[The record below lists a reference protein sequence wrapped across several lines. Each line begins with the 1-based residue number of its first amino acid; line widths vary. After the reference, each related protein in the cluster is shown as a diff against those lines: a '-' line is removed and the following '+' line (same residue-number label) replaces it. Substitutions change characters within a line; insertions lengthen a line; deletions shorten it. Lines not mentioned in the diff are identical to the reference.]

1 MSQHVLLTG
10 AAGFIGFH
18 TARKLLAR
26 GDTVVGFDS
35 VNDYYD
41 PRLKRARLAELARLA
56 TAEGYDFR
64 FVEAD
69 LADRAALDQVFA
81 DASFDRVIHLA
92 AQAGVRHSL
101 THPESYVSSNLV
113 GFANMLEVC
122 RNAKLA
128 HLTFASSSSVYG
140 ANRKV
145 PFSEHDGV
153 DHPIQL
159 YAATKRSNELMAHAY
174 SHLFAMP
181 VTGLRFFTVYGPWG
195 RPDMA
200 YYSFAEKILAGQPI
214 ALFNHGRHSRDFTYV
229 DDIVEGVIR
238 ASDRIATPNSSF
250 DPALP
255 DPATSSAPYRIF
267 NIGNGQ
273 PVELKHYVEVLEA
286 ALGKKAIIELKPMQI
301 GDVEDTFADVSE
313 IETALGY
320 RPTTSVEAGIGA
332 FVEWFLAYRRGL
344 AG

>member
-1 MSQHVLLTG
+1 MSQSVLLTG
-10 AAGFIGFH
+10 VAGFIGFH
-18 TARKLLAR
+18 AARKLLAR
-26 GDTVVGFDS
+26 GDRVVGFDS

-41 PRLKRARLAELARLA
+41 PQLKRARLAELMRLRNERNA
-56 TAEGYDFR
+56 DFR

-69 LADRAALDQVFA
+69 LADRSALDRVFA
-81 DASFDRVIHLA
+81 ETRFDRVIHLA
-92 AQAGVRHSL
+92 AQAGVRYSL
-101 THPESYVSSNLV
+101 ENPESYVSSNLV

-122 RNAKLA
+122 RHAKVP

-174 SHLFAMP
+174 SHLFALP

-200 YYSFAEKILAGQPI
+200 YYSFAEKIMAGQPI
-214 ALFNHGRHSRDFTYV
+214 ALFNHGRHSRDFTFI
-229 DDIVEGVIR
+229 DDIVEGVVR
-238 ASDRIATPNSSF
+238 ASDRIAPPNPGF
-250 DPALP
+250 DPANP
-255 DPATSSAPYRIF
+255 DPATSVAPFRLF
-267 NIGNGQ
+267 NIGNGR

-286 ALGKKAIIELKPMQI
+286 ALGKKAIIELKPMQV
-301 GDVEDTFADVSE
+301 GDIEDTLADVSE

-320 RPTTSVEAGIGA
+320 RPSTTVEEGIAA
-332 FVEWFLAYRRGL
+332 FVDWYLPYRRR

>member
-1 MSQHVLLTG
+1 MSQNVFLTG
-10 AAGFIGFH
+10 VAGFIGFH

-26 GDTVVGFDS
+26 GDRVVGFDS

-41 PRLKRARLAELARLA
+41 PGLKRARLAELMRLREETGA
-56 TAEGYDFR
+56 DFR

-69 LADRAALDQVFA
+69 LADRGALDRVFA
-81 DASFDRVIHLA
+81 DTRFERVIHLA
-92 AQAGVRHSL
+92 AQAGVRYSL
-101 THPESYVSSNLV
+101 DNPESYVSSNLV

-122 RNAKLA
+122 RHAKVA

-174 SHLFAMP
+174 SHLFTLP

-200 YYSFAEKILAGQPI
+200 YYSFAEKIMAGRPI

-229 DDIVEGVIR
+229 DDIVEGVVR
-238 ASDRIATPNSSF
+238 ASDQIAPANPGF
-250 DPALP
+250 DALTP
-255 DPATSSAPYRIF
+255 DPATSSAPFRIF
-267 NIGNGQ
+267 NIGNGN
-273 PVELKHYVEVLEA
+273 PVELGRFVEVLEA
-286 ALGKKAIIELKPMQI
+286 ALGKKAVIELKPMQT
-301 GDVEDTFADVSE
+301 GDVEDTFADVCA
-313 IETALGY
+313 IEAALDY
-320 RPTTSVEAGIGA
+320 RPTTSVEDGIAA
-332 FVEWFLAYRRGL
+332 FVDWFLAYRRR

>member
-1 MSQHVLLTG
+1 MSQRVLVTG
-10 AAGFIGFH
+10 AAGFIGFS

-26 GDTVVGFDS
+26 GDAVVGFDS

-41 PRLKRARLAELARLA
+41 PRLKRARLAELDRLA
-56 TAEGYDFR
+56 AGSGCDWR

-69 LADRAALDQVFA
+69 LADRPALDRVFSE
-81 DASFDRVIHLA
+81 ASFDRVIHLA

-122 RNAKLA
+122 RNAKVP

-174 SHLFAMP
+174 SHLFQLP

-214 ALFNHGRHSRDFTYV
+214 ALFNHGRHSRDFTFI
-229 DDIVEGVIR
+229 DDIVEGVVR
-238 ASDRIATPNSSF
+238 ASDRIAPADPGF
-250 DPALP
+250 DPVRP
-255 DPATSSAPYRIF
+255 DPATSSAPFRIF
-267 NIGNGQ
+267 NIGNGR
-273 PVELKHYVEVLEA
+273 PVELKHYVEVLEE
-286 ALGKKAIIELKPMQI
+286 ALGKKAVIELKPMQI
-301 GDVEDTFADVSE
+301 GDIEDTLADVSA
-313 IETALGY
+313 IEAELGY
-320 RPTTSVEAGIGA
+320 RPTTTVEEGIAA
-332 FVEWFLAYRRGL
+332 FAEWFFAYRRRL

>member
-1 MSQHVLLTG
+1 MSQRVFLTG

-18 TARKLLAR
+18 TAKKLLAR
-26 GDTVVGFDS
+26 GDAVVGFDS

-41 PRLKRARLAELARLA
+41 PRLKRGRLAELSRLA
-56 TAEGYDFR
+56 ETTGCDFT

-69 LADRAALDQVFA
+69 LAERAALDRVFA
-81 DASFDRVIHLA
+81 TGAFDRVIHLA
-92 AQAGVRHSL
+92 AQAGVRYSL
-101 THPESYVSSNLV
+101 ENPESYVSSNLV

-122 RNAKLA
+122 RHAHVP

-174 SHLFAMP
+174 SHLFSLP

-200 YYSFAEKILAGQPI
+200 YYSFAEKIMAGRPI
-214 ALFNHGRHSRDFTYV
+214 ALFNNGRHSRDFTFI
-229 DDIVEGVIR
+229 DDIVEGVVR
-238 ASDRIATPNSSF
+238 ASDRIAPPSPSF
-250 DPALP
+250 DPARP
-255 DPATSSAPYRIF
+255 DPATSSAPFRIF
-267 NIGNGQ
+267 NIGNGR
-273 PVELKHYVEVLEA
+273 PVELKHYVEVLEK
-286 ALGKKAIIELKPMQI
+286 ALGKRAIIELKPMQV
-301 GDVEDTFADVSE
+301 GDIEDTLADVAE
-313 IETALGY
+313 IETALDY
-320 RPTTSVEAGIGA
+320 RPTTTVEDGIAA
-332 FVEWFLAYRRGL
+332 FVDWYLAYRRKTG
-344 AG
+344 

>member
-1 MSQHVLLTG
+1 MSQRVLLTG

-18 TARKLLAR
+18 AARKLLGR
-26 GDTVVGFDS
+26 GDSVVGFDS

-41 PRLKRARLAELARLA
+41 PRLKRARLAELDRSTDETGA
-56 TAEGYDFR
+56 DFS
-64 FVEAD
+64 FVRGRS
-69 LADRAALDQVFA
+69 ADRAALDRVFA
-81 DASFDRVIHLA
+81 SGSFDRVIHLA

-101 THPESYVSSNLV
+101 TNPESYVYSNLV
-113 GFANMLEVC
+113 GFTNMLEVC
-122 RNAKLA
+122 RNAKVP
-128 HLTFASSSSVYG
+128 HLTFASTSSVYG

-174 SHLFAMP
+174 SHLFHLP

-238 ASDRIATPNSSF
+238 ASDQIAPANPDF
-250 DPALP
+250 DPVNP
-255 DPATSSAPYRIF
+255 DPATSAAPYRIF
-267 NIGNGQ
+267 NIGNGN

-286 ALGKKAIIELKPMQI
+286 ALGKKAVIELKPMQI
-301 GDVEDTFADVSE
+301 GDVEDTFADVSA

-320 RPTTSVEAGIGA
+320 RPTTSVEEGIGA
-332 FVEWFLAYRRGL
+332 FVDWFLAYRRRL
-344 AG
+344 A

>member
-1 MSQHVLLTG
+1 MSQRVLLTG
-10 AAGFIGFH
+10 VAGFIGFH

-26 GDTVVGFDS
+26 GDAVVGFDS
-35 VNDYYD
+35 VNAYYD
-41 PRLKRARLAELARLA
+41 QRLKRARLAELDRQTQAA
-56 TAEGYDFR
+56 GHDFT

-69 LADRAALDQVFA
+69 LADRAALDRVFA
-81 DASFDRVIHLA
+81 QAPFDRVIHLA
-92 AQAGVRHSL
+92 AQAGVRYSL
-101 THPESYVSSNLV
+101 ENPESYVSSNLV

-122 RNAKLA
+122 RHAGVP

-174 SHLFAMP
+174 SHLFALP

-200 YYSFAEKILAGQPI
+200 YFSFAEKIMAGQPI

-229 DDIVEGVIR
+229 DDIVEGVVR
-238 ASDRIATPNSSF
+238 ASDRIAPPSPSF
-250 DPALP
+250 DPARP
-255 DPATSSAPYRIF
+255 DPATSSAPFRIF
-267 NIGNGQ
+267 NLGNGR
-273 PVELKHYVEVLEA
+273 PVELRRYVEVLEQ
-286 ALGKKAIIELKPMQI
+286 ALGKRAVIELRPMQT
-301 GDVEDTFADVSE
+301 GDVEDTFADVGE
-313 IETALGY
+313 IERALGY
-320 RPTTSVEAGIGA
+320 RPTTTVEEGLKA
-332 FVEWFLAYRRGL
+332 FVDWFLAYRRL
-344 AG
+344 A

>member
-1 MSQHVLLTG
+1 MSQSVLLTG
-10 AAGFIGFH
+10 VAGFIGFH
-18 TARKLLAR
+18 AARKLLAR
-26 GDTVVGFDS
+26 GDRVVGFDS

-41 PRLKRARLAELARLA
+41 PQLKRARLAELMRLRDERNA
-56 TAEGYDFR
+56 DFR

-69 LADRAALDQVFA
+69 LADRSALDRVFA
-81 DASFDRVIHLA
+81 ETRFDRVIHLA
-92 AQAGVRHSL
+92 AQAGVRYSL
-101 THPESYVSSNLV
+101 ENPESYVSSNLV

-122 RNAKLA
+122 RHAKVP

-174 SHLFAMP
+174 SHLFALP

-200 YYSFAEKILAGQPI
+200 YYSFAEKIMAGQPI
-214 ALFNHGRHSRDFTYV
+214 ALFNHGRHSRDFTFI
-229 DDIVEGVIR
+229 DDIVEGVVR
-238 ASDRIATPNSSF
+238 ASDRIAPPNPGF
-250 DPALP
+250 DPANP
-255 DPATSSAPYRIF
+255 DPATSVAPFRLF
-267 NIGNGQ
+267 NIGNGR

-286 ALGKKAIIELKPMQI
+286 ALGKKAIIELKPMQV
-301 GDVEDTFADVSE
+301 GDIEDTLADVSE

-320 RPTTSVEAGIGA
+320 RPSTTVEEGIAA
-332 FVEWFLAYRRGL
+332 FVDWYLPYRRR